1 MPIQKAHNELL
12 FGCSTTAVSM
22 NHPWGLELKREL
34 YSLPLLVT
42 ISEFPD
48 LVQIYH
54 CMKLQTE
61 KSDIDT
67 CGLEW
72 KKRMLHATKSKVSAF
87 SPDWLMRSTSG
98 PYSWLQLLLNS
109 PRMLPELFR
118 NRFCH
123 SVFINVFM
131 FLTKWKQNRPE
142 ISQNLCECVSL
153 SVCFWQL
160 FTFIFKCKLYGTAP
174 FYVH

>member
-1 MPIQKAHNELL
+1 
-12 FGCSTTAVSM
+12 M
-22 NHPWGLELKREL
+22 NHPWGLELKWAL
-34 YSLPLLVT
+34 YSFPLLVT

-67 CGLEW
+67 CRLE
-72 KKRMLHATKSKVSAF
+72 KKEKNASCNKIKGFCIF
-87 SPDWLMRSTSG
+87 SRLLMRSTSG

-109 PRMLPELFR
+109 PHMLPELFW

-123 SVFINVFM
+123 SVSINVFI
-131 FLTKWKQNRPE
+131 FLTKWKQNRAK

-153 SVCFWQL
+153 CVCVFDSYSHLSLNVNYMAQFL
-160 FTFIFKCKLYGTAP
+160 FMFIKFHICQ
-174 FYVH
+174 

>member
-1 MPIQKAHNELL
+1 M
-12 FGCSTTAVSM
+12 
-22 NHPWGLELKREL
+22 KREL

-67 CGLEW
+67 CGLER

-131 FLTKWKQNRPE
+131 FLTKWKQNRAE

-153 SVCFWQL
+153 SVCF
-160 FTFIFKCKLYGTAP
+160 
-174 FYVH
+174 